1 MREEIDRRTCRDK
14 QLVTIGKLKHGD
26 KVRLDQKKLDLERER
41 IGLQHGGGGLSNK
54 RGRRLRCNVGLRK
67 SAYWP

>member
-41 IGLQHGGGGLSNK
+41 IGLQHGGGG
-54 RGRRLRCNVGLRK
+54 
-67 SAYWP
+67 AE